1 MKNIDKF
8 IQHVV
13 HNIFPLNEYSEGEM
27 NRLMAQ
33 FKQEAGDLNIEIS
46 DEQLK
51 KYIKR
56 FDQLKNSLDVTKRDL
71 RKYSL
76 SQLIKLVSSSEG
88 AEIEDEPDT
97 TPDVLWSEEGITI
110 FYGNNQE
117 LCQRHRNEVPWCI
130 TRGSFGNYRYDSIR
144 GYPTFYLVKNSNLPD
159 SDRLSFVA
167 IQARENGNYVYTN
180 RANSPNE
187 SREMSFDRLLSEIPW
202 LREIPDLRSKLRFV
216 PLTTKEKITTQYD
229 NDYKLA
235 SIREWV
241 KFPFN
246 FKKQYLVLKK
256 KKKIFSD
263 ITNEEFV
270 SEVLPKYPQLATFIS
285 LNSGIIDDS
294 ILLKNLELF
303 SNQDRKSII
312 ANMRN
317 NIYIDDLSKDTIPFE
332 VKKLLVKLNKW
343 NILPDQRIYVTKDG
357 KAIVLLKVG
366 DEFKIGVY
374 TEDDDYPNIKLNA
387 RTAKFLLDY
396 PDLNKIPFN
405 TMLKLAKDEIIPK
418 ETINNVIKKAKED
431 PNSAIVVRDIEGGQI
446 LIDSNSLTSYKI
458 EGNKI
463 TKIPFNSEEVQ
474 SALSQ
479 EADNT
484 GFQESIL
491 NILSQPSDIPSSVDK
506 ESFMNIINSIPYP
519 NRVVGG
525 DVILTSDEDEISV
538 VAIPTTSITDQSL
551 RTSKSWGRN
560 RDWRE
565 RNTYSGYIPPSV
577 IPSFIAYLRAT
588 GQAYNTEQLV
598 NTIKNSREWNRSGD
612 TVKSFIANNPPVTA
626 DNRYTPVEYEGQYL
640 LLNRNSPR
648 ESLGISS
655 NTGKLIKANI
665 PASLATRILR
675 TIQPTEPTV
684 EPATQP
690 QEPTVEPTVEPA
702 TPEPTVEPTAQ
713 EPEAPQA
720 APAAQGGGQ
729 DTIDLITQAGLTTG
743 FDTLPTGVR
752 NRILNGTVT
761 QVATDRGATRRNG
774 VLGARGR
781 VTGVIT
787 AGQSKFYII
796 RLASGTIIGSV
807 AMQPDAQ
814 HYVVTTQTAF
824 RIPNANALVSALQQR
839 NLTEE
844 MKAPIIHMHAVTR
857 PQELEEIKY
866 LLQTLKK

>member
-8 IQHVV
+8 IQHCI
-13 HNIFPLNEYSEGEM
+13 HNIFPLSEYSQGEID
-27 NRLMAQ
+27 RLMAK
-33 FKQEAGDLNIEIS
+33 FKQEADDLGVEIS
-46 DEQLK
+46 DTQLK
-51 KYIKR
+51 KYIER
-56 FDQLKNSLDVTKRDL
+56 FDQLKNSPKITEKDL

-76 SQLIKLVSSSEG
+76 SQFIKLVSSFEG
-88 AEIEDEPDT
+88 AGSDDTEDT
-97 TPDVLWSEEGITI
+97 TPDVLWSEEGKTI
-110 FYGNNQE
+110 FYGNNEE
-117 LCQRHRNEVPWCI
+117 LCQRHRSEVPWCI
-130 TRGSFGNYRYDSIR
+130 TRGSFGNYRYDPNK
-144 GYPTFYLVKNSNLPD
+144 GFPTFYLIKNSNLPD
-159 SDRLSFVA
+159 SNPLSFVA
-167 IQARENGNYVYTN
+167 VQARENNKYVYTN
-180 RANSPNE
+180 RRNSPYE
-187 SREMSFDRLLSEIPW
+187 SNPMDFERLLSEIPW

-216 PLTTKEKITTQYD
+216 PLTTKEKITTQYGD
-229 NDYKLA
+229 KDKLA
-235 SIREWV
+235 SVREWI
-241 KFPFN
+241 KFPFSL
-246 FKKQYLVLKK
+246 KKQYLVLKK

-270 SEVLPKYPQLATFIS
+270 SKVLPKYPQLATFIS
-285 LNSGIIDDS
+285 LNSGIIDDT

-317 NIYIDDLSKDTIPFE
+317 NIDINELSKDTIPFE

-343 NILPDQRIYVTKDG
+343 NISSDQRIYITEDG
-357 KAIVLLKVG
+357 KTIVLLKVG
-366 DEFKIGVY
+366 DEFKVGVY
-374 TEDDDYPNIKLNA
+374 TEEDDYPNIKLNA

-396 PDLNKIPFN
+396 PDLDKIPFN
-405 TMLKLAKDEIIPK
+405 TMLNLAKDEIIPK
-418 ETINNVIKKAKED
+418 ETINTIIEKAKRD

-463 TKIPFNSEEVQ
+463 TKVPFTSEEVQ
-474 SALSQ
+474 NALSQ
-479 EADNT
+479 EAGNT

-491 NILSQPSDIPSSVDK
+491 NILSQPGNIPSSIDK

-519 NRVVGG
+519 NRVVNGN
-525 DVILTSDEDEISV
+525 VILTTNDNEGGISV
-538 VAIPTTSITDQSL
+538 VAVPTTSVTDQSL
-551 RTSKSWGRN
+551 RLSKSWGQD

-565 RNTYSGYIPPSV
+565 RNSFSGYMPPST

-588 GQAYNTEQLV
+588 GQAYNTDQLV
-598 NTIKNSREWNRSGD
+598 NTIKNSREWNRSGN
-612 TVKSFIANNPPVTA
+612 TVKAFIASNPPVTA
-626 DNRYTPVEYEGQYL
+626 DNIYTPIEYEGQYL

-655 NTGKLIKANI
+655 NTGKLVKANI
-665 PASLATRILR
+665 PSSLATRILR
-675 TIQPTEPTV
+675 TAQPVEPTAQRQ
-684 EPATQP
+684 EPAAEPVAQP
-690 QEPTVEPTVEPA
+690 QEPTVEPV
-702 TPEPTVEPTAQ
+702 VQ

-720 APAAQGGGQ
+720 APAAQGGQ
-729 DTIDLITQAGLTTG
+729 NTTNLIAQAGLATG
-743 FDTLPTGVR
+743 FAALPTGVR
-752 NRILNGTVT
+752 TRISNGDVT
-761 QVATDRGATRRNG
+761 PIATDRGATRRNG
-774 VLGARGR
+774 VLGPRGR

-787 AGQSKFYII
+787 AGQSKFYVI
-796 RLASGTIIGSV
+796 RLASGAMIGSV

-824 RIPNANALVSALQQR
+824 RIPNANALVSTLQQR

>member
-1 MKNIDKF
+1 
-8 IQHVV
+8 
-13 HNIFPLNEYSEGEM
+13 M
-27 NRLMAQ
+27 NRLMTQ
-33 FKQEAGDLNIEIS
+33 FKQEADDLNIEIS

-51 KYIKR
+51 KYIER
-56 FDQLKNSLDVTKRDL
+56 FDQLKNSPKITEKDL
-71 RKYSL
+71 RRYSL

-88 AEIEDEPDT
+88 AETGDESDT
-97 TPDVLWSEEGITI
+97 TPDVLWSEEGKTI
-110 FYGNNQE
+110 FYGNNEE

-130 TRGSFGNYRYDSIR
+130 TRGSFGNYRYDPSR

-180 RANSPNE
+180 RANSPYE

-216 PLTTKEKITTQYD
+216 PLTAKEKITTQYSD
-229 NDYKLA
+229 NNKSA
-235 SIREWV
+235 SIREWI

-246 FKKQYLVLKK
+246 LKKQYLVLKK

-263 ITNEEFV
+263 ITNDEFV
-270 SEVLPKYPQLATFIS
+270 SKVLPKYPQLAAFIS
-285 LNSGIIDDS
+285 LNSGIIDDP

-317 NIYIDDLSKDTIPFE
+317 NIDINELSKDTIPFE
-332 VKKLLVKLNKW
+332 VKKLLAKLNKW
-343 NILPDQRIYVTKDG
+343 NISPDQRIYATKDG

-374 TEDDDYPNIKLNA
+374 TEEDDYPNIKLNT

-405 TMLKLAKDEIIPK
+405 TMLNLAKDEIIPK
-418 ETINNVIKKAKED
+418 ETINTIIEKAKED

-463 TKIPFNSEEVQ
+463 TKVPFTSEEVQ
-474 SALSQ
+474 NALSQ
-479 EADNT
+479 EAGNT

-491 NILSQPSDIPSSVDK
+491 NILSGPGDIPSSMDK

-519 NRVVGG
+519 NRVISG
-525 DVILTSDEDEISV
+525 DVILTSNDNEEEISV

-577 IPSFIAYLRAT
+577 MSSFIAYLRAT

-598 NTIKNSREWNRSGD
+598 NTIKNSREWNRSGN
-612 TVKSFIANNPPVTA
+612 TVKAFIANNPPVTA

-640 LLNRNSPR
+640 LINRDSPR
-648 ESLGISS
+648 ESLGISN

-665 PASLATRILR
+665 PSSLATRILR
-675 TIQPTEPTV
+675 TIQPA
-684 EPATQP
+684 EPAAEPVAQP
-690 QEPTVEPTVEPA
+690 QEPAVEPV
-702 TPEPTVEPTAQ
+702 AQ

-743 FDTLPTGVR
+743 FDALPTGVR
-752 NRILNGTVT
+752 NRILNGDVT
-761 QVATDRGATRRNG
+761 PVATDRGATRRNG

-787 AGQSKFYII
+787 AGQSKFYVI
-796 RLASGTIIGSV
+796 RLASGAMIGSV
-807 AMQPDAQ
+807 AMQPDAR
-814 HYVVTTQTAF
+814 HYVVTAQTSF
-824 RIPNANALVSALQQR
+824 SIPNANALVSTLQQR

-844 MKAPIIHMHAVTR
+844 MKAPIVHMHALTR